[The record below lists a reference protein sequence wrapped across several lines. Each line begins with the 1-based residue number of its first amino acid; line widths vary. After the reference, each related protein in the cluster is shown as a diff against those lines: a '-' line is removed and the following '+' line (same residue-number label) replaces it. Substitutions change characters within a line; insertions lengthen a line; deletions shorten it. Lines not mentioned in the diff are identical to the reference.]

1 MPKPA
6 IAAYVHEPLDVH
18 GQLFPQITLDSAVR
32 VDSLRDVR
40 DLLLCELL
48 HSDLG
53 SDIYFLQDGGRSYAT
68 DAEDVSQSDVDS
80 LLPR

>member
-1 MPKPA
+1 MSKPA
-6 IAAYVHEPLDVH
+6 IAAYIHEPLDVH
-18 GQLFPQITLDSAVR
+18 GQLFPQIALDSAFR

-40 DLLLCELL
+40 DLLLCELF

-53 SDIYFLQDGGRSYAT
+53 SDTYFLQDGSRSHAT